1 MEDRLGFECKL
12 YYDATPLA
20 AGETAVDGS
29 WSEITAV
36 RDLTCNLDK
45 DEADMTTRANAGWK
59 ATRGSLRDGSLEFD
73 LLYDSDDTHIKAIR
87 DAYLGN
93 NLIALAAMDGD
104 ILVAGAEGFV
114 ANFEIMSF
122 NHSQPLTEGVTISV
136 TAKPRSHHEWY
147 EKAP

>member
-1 MEDRLGFECKL
+1 MDRLGYECKL
-12 YYDATPLA
+12 YLDATPLA
-20 AGETAVDGS
+20 VGETAVDGS
-29 WSEITAV
+29 WTEVTAV

-45 DEADMTTRANAGWK
+45 DSADMTTRANAGWK
-59 ATRGSLRDGSLEFD
+59 ATKGSLRDGSLEFD
-73 LLYDSDDTHIKAIR
+73 LLYDSDDTLIAAIR
-87 DAYLGN
+87 NAYLGN

-122 NHSQPLTEGVTISV
+122 NVPQPLAEGVTISV

-147 EKAP
+147 EKAA

>member
-1 MEDRLGFECKL
+1 MDRLGYECKL

-20 AGETAVDGS
+20 DGAVGGS
-29 WSEITAV
+29 WNEVTAV

-73 LLYDSDDTHIKAIR
+73 LLYDSGDAAITAIR
-87 DAYLGN
+87 TAYLTN
-93 NLIALAAMDGD
+93 ALIALAAMDGD
-104 ILVAGAEGFV
+104 IAVAGAEGFV

-122 NHSQPLTEGVTISV
+122 SQPQPLTEGVTISV
-136 TAKPRSHHEWY
+136 TAKPRDHHQWY